1 MDGPGR
7 GRFSF
12 PFRAEVLWKR
22 RGKKFEGKEM
32 EGNRGLK
39 ALETLVFERD
49 LCTMCGACA
58 QMCPYLVPWK
68 GRIVKLHDCDLPEGR
83 CYEYCPR
90 TRVQLDDLQEA
101 IFGIRE
107 PDPEMGVVRRV
118 LATRAKDPEMRG
130 KAQTAGS
137 TSAIVALALEE
148 GVVDGALLTR
158 KGDEL
163 LPEGV
168 VVRDPARVWECA
180 GSSYVASPTLAAL
193 NRERWNGDE
202 KLAVVGIPCQI
213 LALAKMKGSKLP
225 NPTARPKV
233 VLTVGLFCTWALNY
247 GPFSRFLRE
256 RFKAESILGMDITP
270 PPERLLLVKTQ
281 QGIQAL
287 PLDHIRPFIRPTC
300 AICWDMT
307 SELADISIGTL
318 EGRSGWNTLIVR
330 TQLGEE
336 ILGRAVE
343 KGLLE
348 VEEMRM
354 EELAHLKEASLLK
367 KRRAILALKE
377 RKGGGSL
384 YLDPIPRWAHLLEA
398 GSEEVTR

>member
-1 MDGPGR
+1 MG
-7 GRFSF
+7 
-12 PFRAEVLWKR
+12 
-22 RGKKFEGKEM
+22 
-32 EGNRGLK
+32 GNRGLK
-39 ALETLVFERD
+39 ALETLVLERD

-90 TRVQLDDLQEA
+90 TKVQLDDLQEA
-101 IFGIRE
+101 IFGRRE
-107 PDPEMGVVRRV
+107 VDPEMGVVRRI
-118 LATRAKDPEMRG
+118 LATRAKDPEMRA

-137 TSAIVALALEE
+137 TSALVALVLEE
-148 GVVDGALLTR
+148 RVVDGALLTR
-158 KGDEL
+158 KGDDF

-193 NRERWNGDE
+193 NRERWNGEE

-213 LALAKMKGSKLP
+213 LALAKMRTSKLP
-225 NPTARPKV
+225 NPVARPKV
-233 VLTVGLFCTWALNY
+233 FLTVGLFCTWALNY
-247 GPFSRFLRE
+247 RPFHRFLKE
-256 RFKAESILGMDITP
+256 RFEGESILGMDITP
-270 PPERLLLVKTQ
+270 PPQRLLLVKTE
-281 QGIQAL
+281 QGTQTI
-287 PLDHIRPFIRPTC
+287 PLDEIRSFIRPTC

-318 EGRSGWNTLIVR
+318 EGRSGWNTLVVR

-343 KGLLE
+343 RGLLE
-348 VEEMRM
+348 VEEMRE

-367 KRRAILALKE
+367 KRRALLALKE
-377 RKGGGSL
+377 RKEAGSG
-384 YLDPIPRWAHLLEA
+384 YLDPSPKWAHLVEA
-398 GSEEVTR
+398 GTEEVVR